1 MSYVICFKY
10 EKPKLRPVVGFAL
23 FRDFYDAGSELAY
36 HISQFAIH
44 LRELAI
50 RKNLKTSKIARQKIC
65 KKKKTKK
72 YQTHLKKVGHTSEFL
87 FGIYWWTYYL
97 LENLLKWV
105 NKKCKNFN
113 IYNIV
118 FFIKIKKPGDII
130 LHRCT
135 KYLDDMIYSS
145 WDI

>member
-10 EKPKLRPVVGFAL
+10 EKPKLRHVVGFAL

-87 FGIYWWTYYL
+87 FGIY
-97 LENLLKWV
+97 
-105 NKKCKNFN
+105 
-113 IYNIV
+113 
-118 FFIKIKKPGDII
+118 
-130 LHRCT
+130 
-135 KYLDDMIYSS
+135 
-145 WDI
+145 